1 MVTDA
6 KPPSTRSRVTCDGHF
21 ALCSRPIGARSTD
34 VPRLN
39 RPALHKMSITLDRTS
54 RDLLDAATAHYGI
67 SRSDLVRFV
76 IRRTYG
82 DAADRAACDAL
93 LRRPGHGTDPAP
105 QVATI
110 A

>member
-1 MVTDA
+1 M
-6 KPPSTRSRVTCDGHF
+6 
-21 ALCSRPIGARSTD
+21 
-34 VPRLN
+34 PRLN
-39 RPALHKMSITLDRTS
+39 RPALHKFSITLDRTS

-67 SRSDLVRFV
+67 SRADLVRFV

-93 LRRPGHGTDPAP
+93 LRRPAPGTDPAP
-105 QVATI
+105 GVATI

>member
-1 MVTDA
+1 
-6 KPPSTRSRVTCDGHF
+6 
-21 ALCSRPIGARSTD
+21 
-34 VPRLN
+34 
-39 RPALHKMSITLDRTS
+39 MSITLDRTS

-67 SRSDLVRFV
+67 SRADLVRFV

-93 LRRPGHGTDPAP
+93 LRRPAPGTDRAP
-105 QVATI
+105 GVATI